1 MGYVLLQ
8 RKKGSLK
15 KNNFVLFSY
24 KKSTILSLACSTR
37 VDYILSI
44 SKNITVA
51 GDNFAGAGQTWP
63 IQQQM
68 DVLTMGRSWWITT
81 DPQKEPWNLHYCYE
95 HEWHSKSTISFYPTQ
110 VKNMNSQAKRNLKR
124 IHLIWKTKI
133 SNLSSNSFI

>member
-1 MGYVLLQ
+1 MQAPKAFWIIVIVESPLFARYATNNFEKSRMGYVLLQ

-51 GDNFAGAGQTWP
+51 GDNFAGAGQT
-63 IQQQM
+63 
-68 DVLTMGRSWWITT
+68 
-81 DPQKEPWNLHYCYE
+81 
-95 HEWHSKSTISFYPTQ
+95 
-110 VKNMNSQAKRNLKR
+110 
-124 IHLIWKTKI
+124 
-133 SNLSSNSFI
+133 